1 MPTNTEEQ
9 AYRFGHGKINAYK
22 GLLYVLGIDTA
33 IQGLSK
39 NQPKN
44 VSFRV
49 ANDLLYADGA
59 GDGMSVSLY
68 DLSGVLIRQ
77 AVVEGGTISLTGLR
91 QGVYAV
97 QLGRLGSTL
106 IRK

>member
-1 MPTNTEEQ
+1 M
-9 AYRFGHGKINAYK
+9 
-22 GLLYVLGIDTA
+22 
-33 IQGLSK
+33 
-39 NQPKN
+39 
-44 VSFRV
+44 
-49 ANDLLYADGA
+49 NDLLYADGA

-77 AVVEGGTISLTGLR
+77 AVVEGGTISLAGLR